1 MQKLRCITKSLKGR
15 RKKKRKKSK
24 NQQKKQGKMKV
35 QCQKLKVKREIKAR
49 TMSDRSEIQ

>member
-24 NQQKKQGKMKV
+24 NQQKKQGKMKA